1 MIKIFDGAM
10 GTILQKLGLKL
21 GENPEVLNIYNEE
34 VICDIHRRYIDVG
47 ANFITTNTFGANRKK
62 LVNTDFKVEEII
74 SKALKIAKR
83 ARGEKE
89 VKIALDIGPIGELL
103 EPMGTLSF
111 DEAYDI
117 FKEQVIVGVEN
128 GADIILIETMS
139 DLYEAKAAILA
150 AKENSSLPVFC
161 TMSFEKNERTFT
173 GCIPESM
180 AMTLEGLG
188 VDALGVNCSLGPREM
203 ESVIKRI
210 AKSTNK
216 EIIVQANAG
225 MPSIDRNSTSY
236 EVNKY
241 EFAEYGKKFVDLGAN
256 YIGGCCGTTPEYIEE
271 LSKKLKNK
279 ESIKRGKVSLTG
291 VCTPSLTIKE
301 KGVYVIGERIN
312 PTGKKRFKEALKN
325 NDIDYIVKQGIEQVE
340 AGASILDVNVGI
352 PEVDEKNLMV
362 KIVKNLQSVLDTPLQ
377 IDSSNPE
384 VIEKALRYYNGKC
397 ILNSVNGEEGTLDKI
412 LPIVKKY
419 GAMVIGLTLNN
430 KGIPKSCKE
439 KLEIGKKIIEK
450 ASEYGISKDNIIL
463 DPLILTA
470 ATNQTEVKETL
481 RTIRKIKEELGVKT
495 TLGVSNVSFGLPERE
510 NINEVFLGMALNE
523 GLDFPIV
530 NPNKEGI
537 MKVIRGFEL
546 LYGYDKGANNYV
558 KYYSNKN
565 NIHKENLKE
574 NVENILTLKEIVIKG
589 LKGEAKE
596 KTKELLKSIKGM
608 EIVNKELIP
617 ALDIVGEK
625 FEKEEIFLPQLIAS
639 AETVKESFEV
649 IKSSIDFS
657 KENKNNGCIVL
668 ATVKGDIHDI
678 GKNIV
683 KVILENYG
691 YDIIDLGKNV
701 EPEEILKVCTE
712 KDVKLLGL
720 SALMTTTLGSME
732 ATIKKV
738 KEKGLKTKIFVGG
751 AVLTKGYAEKIG
763 ADFYAKD
770 ANRAVEIAKVV
781 FRNYFD
787 WRMH

>member
-10 GTILQKLGLKL
+10 GTMLQKLGLKL
-21 GENPEVLNIYNEE
+21 GENPEVFNIYNEDIIYE
-34 VICDIHRRYIDVG
+34 VHKRYIEAG

-62 LVNTDFKVEEII
+62 LRNTDFKVEEII
-74 SKALKIAKR
+74 TKALEIAKR
-83 ARGEKE
+83 AREGNE

-117 FKEQVIVGVEN
+117 FKEQVIVGVKN

-150 AKENSSLPVFC
+150 AKENSNLPVFC

-203 ESVIKRI
+203 ESIIKRI
-210 AKSTNK
+210 VKSTNK
-216 EIIVQANAG
+216 DVIVQANAG
-225 MPSIDRNSTSY
+225 MPSIDGDRTSY
-236 EVNKY
+236 EVDKY
-241 EFAEYGKKFVDLGAN
+241 EFGEYGEKFVSLGVN

-271 LSKKLKNK
+271 LSKRLKKK
-279 ESIKRGKVSLTG
+279 ESIKRDKVSLTG
-291 VCTPSLTIKE
+291 VCTPSLTISGR
-301 KGVYVIGERIN
+301 GVSVIGERIN

-340 AGASILDVNVGI
+340 AGANILDVNVGI
-352 PEVDEKNLMV
+352 PDIDEESMMV
-362 KIVKNLQSVLDTPLQ
+362 KIVKDLQSVLDVPLQ

-397 ILNSVNGEEGTLDKI
+397 ILNSVNGDEETLDRI
-412 LPIVKKY
+412 LPIVRKY
-419 GAMVIGLTLNN
+419 GAMVIGLTLSN
-430 KGIPKSCKE
+430 KGIPKTCKE
-439 KLEIGKKIIEK
+439 KIKIGKKIIEK
-450 ASEYGISKDNIIL
+450 ASEYGISKENIIL

-470 ATNQTEVKETL
+470 ATNQMEVRETL
-481 RTIRKIKEELGVKT
+481 RTIRKIKKELGVKT

-537 MKVIRGFEL
+537 MKVVRGFEL
-546 LYGYDKGANNYV
+546 LYGYDKGANKYV
-558 KYYSNKN
+558 SYYSKKN
-565 NIHKENLKE
+565 NIKEENLREKGG
-574 NVENILTLKEIVIKG
+574 NILTLKEIVIKG
-589 LKGEAKE
+589 LRGEARR
-596 KTKELLKSIKGM
+596 KTEELLKSFKGM

-617 ALDIVGEK
+617 ALDRVGEK

-649 IKSSIDFS
+649 IKSSVDFS
-657 KENKNNGCIVL
+657 KEDKNKGCIVL

-701 EPEEILKVCTE
+701 EPEEILKMCIE

-720 SALMTTTLGSME
+720 SALMTTTLKSME
-732 ATIKKV
+732 ETIKRV
-738 KEKGLKTKIFVGG
+738 KEKDLKTKIFVGG
-751 AVLTKGYAEKIG
+751 AVLTKEYAKEIG

-770 ANRAVEIAKVV
+770 ANRAVEIAKQI
-781 FRNYFD
+781 FKI
-787 WRMH
+787 